1 MVNKKVSNRSIFFI
15 LFAVSGFSG
24 LIYESVWSHYLKLF
38 LGHAAYAQTLVL
50 IIYMGGMA
58 LGSWLVGRFTA
69 KIHNL
74 LKGYAITEGIIG
86 LLAILFHPLFVATL
100 DLTYFSLIP
109 QVNSLLA
116 ANIFKWGF
124 AALLILPQSVL
135 LGATFPLMSGGI
147 IRRHPTKAGQSLGIL
162 YFTNSLGAAVGVL
175 ASGFWLIESVGL
187 PGTILVA
194 GIINII
200 LAAIVYKLSQKK
212 VIPIKEASIKEK
224 HKKGTQAKK
233 TPSPVPVQTQ
243 EKEILSHHV
252 VLGFMLVAAFTGT
265 ASFMYEIGWIRMLS
279 LVLGSSTHAFELMLS
294 AFILGLA
301 IGGYWISRNID
312 GLQNPARRL
321 AYIQLIMGALAS
333 LTLLFYGQTF
343 NLMAWAVKN
352 FPKTDNGYLLFNL
365 FSHGTA
371 MLIMIPATICAGMTL
386 PLITYYLLSG
396 NYGEGAIGKIYAANT
411 IGSIMGVIIGIH
423 FIMPLLGVKNV
434 VAIGG
439 AIDILVGVALL
450 WYDRH
455 RHTRVTQETQYAGDG
470 GKTPLHWAIPSS
482 IFFGIVLLSIFV
494 VRFNPLKM
502 ASGVY
507 RSGMAEID
515 GKILFHQDGK
525 TASIDIIK
533 YPAIETLSIATN
545 GKSDAAISYIDEP
558 RPDELT
564 MTLLAALPMSFHD
577 HARTAANIGLG
588 SGLTSHILLSN
599 PNLQTVDTVE
609 IEPAVVEGA
618 KAFGERVARVYKD
631 PRSHIHIE
639 DAKTFFYN
647 HKEKYDLIISEPSNP
662 WVSGV
667 SGLFS
672 NEFYRMIRGFIK
684 DDGIFCQWV
693 HLYDMDLPLVAS
705 IMKAVSAN
713 FQDYIV
719 YFTNDSN
726 IIILAA
732 KQKLPGQP
740 GDAIF
745 SIPTVTNELARIG
758 IFNSQDLQVRKV
770 GSRKVLD
777 SLFQS
782 YPIPSNS
789 DYYPVLDTG
798 AARARYLGSSANDL
812 NRLFSVD
819 YPFLAVLEG
828 DPTPVRSFYSEK
840 PFNFW
845 KAIEAREARAIYQY
859 FIALKNPKF
868 VPTIAM
874 NRQNYDAVQALSS
887 GNGNFNT
894 LQQIIYSTY
903 TYLSKEEMM
912 LIWNVIESS
921 SLYQTQPQELKEVVG
936 LYKALINRDFRE
948 VLRTAGPFLPGGTI
962 EAGEKNYFLL
972 KVVLT
977 AHIALGNRD
986 AAARIWDRFDY
997 SAIENL
1003 PIDLRLLG
1011 ALLGKINKTD

>member
-1 MVNKKVSNRSIFFI
+1 MVNKKVSNRFIFFL

-24 LIYESVWSHYLKLF
+24 LIYESIWSHYLKLF

-58 LGSWLVGRFTA
+58 LGAWLVGKYTPNIR
-69 KIHNL
+69 NL
-74 LKGYAITEGIIG
+74 LRGYAYIEGAIG
-86 LLAILFHPLFVATL
+86 LLAVLFHPLFVNTM

-109 QVNSLLA
+109 QAGSMLA
-116 ANIFKWGF
+116 ANIIRWGF

-135 LGATFPLMSGGI
+135 LGATFPLMSGGV
-147 IRRHPTKAGQSLGIL
+147 IRRFPAKPGQSLAML

-175 ASGFWLIESVGL
+175 VSGFLLIDAVGL
-187 PGTILVA
+187 PGTILTA

-200 LAAIVYKLSQKK
+200 LAAVVFTLSREKQTAAKSAK
-212 VIPIKEASIKEK
+212 EVKTAKEIK
-224 HKKGTQAKK
+224 T
-233 TPSPVPVQTQ
+233 
-243 EKEILSHHV
+243 EKEILSRRL
-252 VLGFMLVAAFTGT
+252 VLGFMLTAAFTGT

-301 IGGYWISRNID
+301 IGGYWVSRNID
-312 GLQNPARRL
+312 RLENPMRRL
-321 AYIQLIMGALAS
+321 GYIQLTMGALACM
-333 LTLLFYGQTF
+333 TLLSYGQTF
-343 NLMAWAVKN
+343 HLMAYAVN
-352 FPKTDNGYLLFNL
+352 HFPKTDQGYFLFNL
-365 FSHGTA
+365 ISHGTA

-386 PLITYYLLSG
+386 PLITYYLINRG
-396 NYGEGAIGKIYAANT
+396 YGEGAIGKIYAANT
-411 IGSIMGVIIGIH
+411 IGSILGVIIGVH

-439 AIDILVGVALL
+439 GIDILVGLALL
-450 WYDRH
+450 WNVQRGGADQTTQPARK
-455 RHTRVTQETQYAGDG
+455 TRLG
-470 GKTPLHWAIPSS
+470 WAITSAA
-482 IFFGIVLLSIFV
+482 FLCVVLFSIFV
-494 VRFNPLKM
+494 IRLDPLKM

-507 RSGMAEID
+507 RNGKAETD

-525 TASIDIIK
+525 TASIDIIE
-533 YPAIETLSIATN
+533 YTSIETLSIATN
-545 GKSDAAISYIDEP
+545 GKSDAAISYSAEP

-564 MTLLAALPMSFHD
+564 MALAAAIPMAFHER
-577 HARTAANIGLG
+577 ARTAANIGLG
-588 SGLTSHILLSN
+588 SGLTTHVLLTN
-599 PNLQTVDTVE
+599 PNLQAVDTVE

-618 KAFGERVARVYKD
+618 KAFGKRVERVYKD

-647 HKEKYDLIISEPSNP
+647 RKEKYDLIVSEPSNP

-672 NEFYRMIRGFIK
+672 NEFYRMIRRFIK

-693 HLYDMDLPLVAS
+693 HLYDMDVPLVAS

-732 KQKLPGQP
+732 KQKLPAQP
-740 GDAIF
+740 GETIF
-745 SIPTVTNELARIG
+745 TIPTVKNEMARIG
-758 IFNSQDLQVRKV
+758 IFNSQDLQIRKV
-770 GSRKVLD
+770 GFRASLD
-777 SLFQS
+777 PLFQS
-782 YPIPSNS
+782 YHIPANS

-798 AARARYLGSSANDL
+798 AARARYLASSAKDL
-812 NRLFSVD
+812 NRLFSAD
-819 YPFLAVLEG
+819 YPFMPVLEG
-828 DPTPVRSFYSEK
+828 DILPARSFYSET
-840 PFNFW
+840 PFSFW

-859 FIALKNPKF
+859 FIGSKNPKF

-874 NRQNYDAVQALSS
+874 SRENYDAIQAMFS
-887 GNGNFNT
+887 GNGSFDV

-903 TYLSKEEMM
+903 TYLSKEEMG
-912 LIWNVIESS
+912 LIWSVLESS
-921 SLYQTQPQELKEVVG
+921 KLYDAQPEELKKVLG
-936 LYKALINRDFRE
+936 LYKALSNRDFRE
-948 VLRTAGPFLPGGTI
+948 ALHTAELFLPGGTI
-962 EAGEKNYFLL
+962 FSDEKNNFLL
-972 KVVLT
+972 KIVLT

-986 AAARIWDRFDY
+986 AASRLWDRFDY
-997 SAIENL
+997 GTIENL

-1011 ALLGKINKTD
+1011 SLLGKIK